1 MQIFCVIP
9 HPLRDHFAII
19 SRSLYPIN
27 VLSVSYVYLFLG
39 RGHAFD
45 LFRNHSV
52 TTLMFT
58 VPPQKKN
65 PHNRFVFR
73 LCGLLHS
80 LKQTLLFFII

>member
-19 SRSLYPIN
+19 LRPLYPIN

-39 RGHAFD
+39 RKQACETFAY
-45 LFRNHSV
+45 HSV

-58 VPPQKKN
+58 DAPIKN
-65 PHNRFVFR
+65 PHKRFFFR
-73 LCGLLHS
+73 LCGYFVIATKTFYS
-80 LKQTLLFFII
+80 

>member
-58 VPPQKKN
+58 VPP
-65 PHNRFVFR
+65 
-73 LCGLLHS
+73 
-80 LKQTLLFFII
+80 

>member
-19 SRSLYPIN
+19 SRPLYPIN

-39 RGHAFD
+39 RRHAFD

-52 TTLMFT
+52 TTLMFLT
-58 VPPQKKN
+58 LPQ
-65 PHNRFVFR
+65 
-73 LCGLLHS
+73 
-80 LKQTLLFFII
+80 

>member
-19 SRSLYPIN
+19 SRPLYPIN

-39 RGHAFD
+39 RRHAFD
-45 LFRNHSV
+45 FFGNHSV

-58 VPPQKKN
+58 VPP
-65 PHNRFVFR
+65 
-73 LCGLLHS
+73 
-80 LKQTLLFFII
+80 